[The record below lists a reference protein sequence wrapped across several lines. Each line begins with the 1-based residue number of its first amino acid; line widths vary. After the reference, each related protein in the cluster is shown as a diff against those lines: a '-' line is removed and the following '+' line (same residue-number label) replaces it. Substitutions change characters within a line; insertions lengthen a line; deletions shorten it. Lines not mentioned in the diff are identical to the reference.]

1 MKKLYIGLVL
11 LAAIW
16 ASCHN
21 GSGNMTNKC
30 GPCPL
35 TTANAAILMVAKV
48 RMLNKTTGADLIFA
62 TNSPYKPSDLKVSSS
77 LSDTG
82 YHFIVDTSS
91 YSSYPSI
98 WLVDGQSVTYTL
110 QLGNLSTDQ
119 IKIVA
124 GLNSQKCCATT
135 EVKSIMLNDSLVCAP
150 CSPQQEVVIK
160 K

>member
-1 MKKLYIGLVL
+1 MKKAYLVL
-11 LAAIW
+11 LLLALVW
-16 ASCHN
+16 TSCHN

-35 TTANAAILMVAKV
+35 TANAAILMVAKV
-48 RMLNKTTGADLIFA
+48 RILDKTTGADLILA
-62 TNSPYKPSDLKVSSS
+62 HTSPYKPSDLHVSSS
-77 LSDTG
+77 LTG
-82 YHFIVDTSS
+82 PGYQFTVDTSS
-91 YSSYPSI
+91 FSGYPSV
-98 WLVDGQSVTYTL
+98 WLIDYQSVNYTL
-110 QLGNLSTDQ
+110 QLANLSADQ
-119 IKIVA
+119 IKVVA